1 MRGLLYFLSL
11 LSFLSVALYGW
22 GQKGPK
28 CRVVLWVGFVGGILG
43 FFVSPFFERGA
54 PFFSMREGLG
64 LLSLIL
70 VGLFLLLGKKEKGG
84 LEGVV
89 ALLAFS
95 FLLVATLLP
104 SKRPAAEALLGSVWF
119 SLHSVSCF
127 IGMGGFAL
135 SFCSSLTYLLQD
147 MRIKSK
153 KSKGS
158 FASYPSLEFLDRL
171 SLYSLGIGFP
181 FYTLGIIVGA
191 VLAMRSIPGG
201 LWDDPKT
208 IGAGLLWLLYA
219 FIAYRR
225 FGLGWRGKR
234 LSLLTVMGFGLLMF
248 VFLGINLL
256 LGGHH
261 AAF

>member
-1 MRGLLYFLSL
+1 MYFLSL
-11 LSFLSVALYGW
+11 LLFLSVALYGW
-22 GQKGPK
+22 GQRGAR
-28 CRVVLWVGFVGGILG
+28 CRVVLWGGFLVGAFGLLWGRFVDGE
-43 FFVSPFFERGA
+43 V

-89 ALLAFS
+89 ALLAFC
-95 FLLVATLLP
+95 FMLVAALLP
-104 SKRPAAEALLGSVWF
+104 PKRVGGGGFLGGVWF
-119 SLHSVSCF
+119 PLHSVSCF

-153 KSKGS
+153 KAKDTLLG
-158 FASYPSLEFLDRL
+158 YPSLEFLDRL

-181 FYTLGIIVGA
+181 FYTLGILVGA
-191 VLAMRSIPGG
+191 LLAVRTIPGG

-219 FIAYRR
+219 FIVYRR
-225 FGLGWRGKR
+225 FGLGWRGRK

>member
-1 MRGLLYFLSL
+1 MKGLLYFVSL
-11 LSFLSVALYGW
+11 LLFLSAALYGW
-22 GQKGPK
+22 GKKGTR
-28 CRVVLWVGFVGGILG
+28 CRLLLWGGFLA
-43 FFVSPFFERGA
+43 GA
-54 PFFSMREGLG
+54 FGLLFGRFAEGEVPFFSMREGLG

-70 VGLFLLLGKKEKGG
+70 VGLFLLLGKGEKGG

-95 FLLVATLLP
+95 FMLGASLLP
-104 SKRPAAEALLGSVWF
+104 SKHIGGEGLLEGVWF
-119 SLHSVSCF
+119 PLHSVSCF
-127 IGMGGFAL
+127 VGMGGFAL

-147 MRIKSK
+147 MRIKCK
-153 KSKGS
+153 KGYLVG
-158 FASYPSLEFLDRL
+158 YPSLEFLDRL

-191 VLAMRSIPGG
+191 VLAKRSIPGG

-219 FIAYRR
+219 FIVYRR
-225 FGLGWRGKR
+225 FGLGWRGRR

>member
-1 MRGLLYFLSL
+1 MLWGGFLAGTLEFLS
-11 LSFLSVALYGW
+11 G
-22 GQKGPK
+22 
-28 CRVVLWVGFVGGILG
+28 R
-43 FFVSPFFERGA
+43 FFEGESL
-54 PFFSMREGLG
+54 FFGMREGLG

-95 FLLVATLLP
+95 FMLVAVLLP
-104 SKRPAAEALLGSVWF
+104 PKRVGVEGIFEGVWF
-119 SLHSVSCF
+119 PLHSVSCF

-147 MRIKSK
+147 TRIKSK
-153 KSKGS
+153 RSKGKLGN
-158 FASYPSLEFLDRL
+158 YPSLEFLDRL

-181 FYTLGIIVGA
+181 FYTLGILVGA
-191 VLAMRSIPGG
+191 ILAVRSIPGG

-225 FGLGWRGKR
+225 FGLGWRGRK